1 MNKPRLS
8 ETSAATRLH
17 EYRALVC
24 PLARARAL
32 PLVRGYVR
40 EVMEPGATESTESP
54 LSILCRGCGLCCDGS
69 LFTHVGL
76 EPEEVD
82 QLHALGI
89 PTRTLPSGTEVLPQR
104 CCALKGRDCQIY
116 AARPSS
122 CAEYQCLLAEA
133 LLEDRVTLEE
143 AQAVVKKAQRLI
155 ADGHARRFLRQ
166 RFRGRK
172 GLD

>member
-1 MNKPRLS
+1 MDPG
-8 ETSAATRLH
+8 TAT
-17 EYRALVC
+17 A
-24 PLARARAL
+24 
-32 PLVRGYVR
+32 
-40 EVMEPGATESTESP
+40 ESP
-54 LSILCRGCGLCCDGS
+54 LSLLCRGCGLCCDGS

-89 PTRTLPSGTEVLPQR
+89 PTRTLLSGTEVLPQR
-104 CCALKGRDCQIY
+104 CSALKGRECQIY
-116 AARPSS
+116 ADRPSS
-122 CAEYQCLLAEA
+122 CAAYNCVLAA
-133 LLEDRVTLEE
+133 SLLEGQVTLEE

-155 ADGHARRFLRQ
+155 AGGHARRFLRQ